1 MSRLRVS
8 ISLEWESFIG
18 PLLCR
23 VLARVAPQHN
33 ALRGRPPQ
41 RVLLRLL
48 LHAVPAPSLLDV
60 MLVDLPETGRV
71 DWDAFGF
78 GCREPFFT
86 SELKARLLKTKA
98 SSKKQVARA
107 A

>member
-1 MSRLRVS
+1 
-8 ISLEWESFIG
+8 
-18 PLLCR
+18 
-23 VLARVAPQHN
+23 
-33 ALRGRPPQ
+33 
-41 RVLLRLL
+41 
-48 LHAVPAPSLLDV
+48 

-86 SELKARLLKTKA
+86 SELKARLLKTK
-98 SSKKQVARA
+98 STSKKQVARA